1 MKALVTGGTGF
12 IGRRLVRQLVAQ
24 YGPDAVA
31 CLVKTPA
38 TTLEREALEILR
50 AQGLR
55 LLEGDLLGRPVSAE
69 PAPVVDVVFHL
80 AANIDTDAPEEA
92 LRVNHEGTDRLLDW
106 LSGVSRGTRIVYASS
121 VAVHDRV
128 AEPKGPI
135 VETSPLTPRTGYGRT
150 KLRGEE
156 IFRERAARD
165 GYSWTVLR
173 LPTVYGPGQ
182 KPDGLFD
189 QLIKRASSGSLLGR
203 LDWPGRTS
211 IVHVDDV
218 AATMI
223 ELAGRPEA
231 AGEVYC
237 VASDESPTVGE
248 LARRIGAA
256 IGHPVRRI
264 GIPRLLL
271 APAIWIVWNR
281 TIDAMVPASGRLAFW
296 RLSLII
302 SDGFWFD
309 TTKFRRVYTKPL
321 KNLEEGMATLQS
333 GTGTSART
341 QPLQPGPLV
350 R

>member
-1 MKALVTGGTGF
+1 MKVLVTGGTGF
-12 IGRRLVRQLVAQ
+12 IGRRLVRLLVEQ
-24 YGPDAVA
+24 YGPDAVT
-31 CLVKTPA
+31 CLVKGPVTP
-38 TTLEREALEILR
+38 LEREALETFR
-50 AQGLR
+50 ARGLR
-55 LLEGDLLGRPVSAE
+55 LIEGDLLARPVAAE
-69 PAPVVDVVFHL
+69 PAPAVDVIFHL
-80 AANIDTDAPEEA
+80 AANIDTDAPEDA

-106 LSGVSRGTRIVYASS
+106 LAGVLLGTRIVYASS

-156 IFRERAARD
+156 MLRQRAARD

-189 QLIKRASSGSLLGR
+189 QLIKRAAAGSLLGR

-211 IVHVDDV
+211 IVQVDDV
-218 AATMI
+218 AAAMI

-231 AGEVYC
+231 AGEVFC
-237 VASDESPTVGE
+237 VASDESLTVGE

-256 IGHPVRRI
+256 IGRPVRPI
-264 GIPRLLL
+264 GIPRPLV
-271 APAIWIVWNR
+271 AFARWVVWNR
-281 TIDAMVPASGRLAFW
+281 TIEAMVPASGRLVFW

-309 TTKFRRVYTKPL
+309 TTKFRRVYREPL
-321 KNLEEGMATLQS
+321 KNLQEGLRS
-333 GTGTSART
+333 LKLEL
-341 QPLQPGPLV
+341 PP
-350 R
+350 

>member
-24 YGPDAVA
+24 YGVGGVA
-31 CLVKTPA
+31 CLVKPPVTPFEA
-38 TTLEREALEILR
+38 EALER
-50 AQGLR
+50 FRSQGLR
-55 LLEGDLLGRPVSAE
+55 LIEGDLMARPVAAE
-69 PAPVVDVVFHL
+69 APPAVDVVFHL
-80 AANIDTDAPEEA
+80 AANIDTDAPLDA

-106 LSGVSRGTRIVYASS
+106 LSVVSRGTRIVYASS

-128 AEPKGPI
+128 AAPAGPI
-135 VETSPLTPRTGYGRT
+135 VETSPLTPRTAYGQT
-150 KLRGEE
+150 KLRGEQ
-156 IFRERAARD
+156 ILAERATRD

-189 QLIKRASSGSLLGR
+189 QLIKRAEGGSLLGR

-218 AATMI
+218 AAAMI

-231 AGEVYC
+231 AGEVFC
-237 VASDESPTVGE
+237 IASDESLTVGE
-248 LARRIGAA
+248 LARGIGEA
-256 IGHPVRRI
+256 IGRPVRPF
-264 GIPRLLL
+264 GIPGPLIAAARWL
-271 APAIWIVWNR
+271 VWNR
-281 TIDAMVPASGRLAFW
+281 AAAAMVPISGRLAFW

-309 TTKFRRVYTKPL
+309 TTKFRRVYTRPL
-321 KNLEEGMATLQS
+321 KNLSEGLRS
-333 GTGTSART
+333 LKSE
-341 QPLQPGPLV
+341 V
-350 R
+350 

>member
-1 MKALVTGGTGF
+1 MRALVTGGTGF

-24 YGPDAVA
+24 YGPSAVV
-31 CLVKTPA
+31 CLVKTPVTA
-38 TTLEREALEILR
+38 LEREALDTFR
-50 AQGLR
+50 AQGMR
-55 LLEGDLLGRPVSAE
+55 LIEGDLLGRPVSAQAP
-69 PAPVVDVVFHL
+69 PAADVIFHL

-106 LSGVSRGTRIVYASS
+106 LAPVSRGARIVYASS
-121 VAVHDRV
+121 VAVHDRA

-135 VETSPLTPRTGYGRT
+135 SESSPLTPRTGYGRT
-150 KLRGEE
+150 KLEGEA
-156 IFRERAARD
+156 ILRERAASD
-165 GYSWTVLR
+165 GYSWTILR

-189 QLIKRASSGSLLGR
+189 QLMKRAASGSLLGR

-218 AATMI
+218 GAAMI
-223 ELAGRPEA
+223 DLAGRPEA

-237 VASDESPTVGE
+237 VASDEALTVGE
-248 LARRIGAA
+248 LARRIGTA
-256 IGHPVRRI
+256 IGRPVQRVGVPALPLAVARR
-264 GIPRLLL
+264 
-271 APAIWIVWNR
+271 IVWNR
-281 TIDAMVPASGRLAFW
+281 TIQGVVPSFGRLAFW

-321 KNLEEGMATLQS
+321 KTLEEGMESLTAS
-333 GTGTSART
+333 
-341 QPLQPGPLV
+341 
-350 R
+350 

>member
-12 IGRRLVRQLVAQ
+12 IGRRLVRLIVEQ
-24 YGPDAVA
+24 YGAGAVT
-31 CLVKTPA
+31 CLVKPPVTP
-38 TTLEREALEILR
+38 LEREALETFR

-55 LLEGDLLGRPVSAE
+55 LIEGDLLARPVAAE
-69 PAPVVDVVFHL
+69 PPPAVDVVFHL
-80 AANIDTDAPEEA
+80 AANIDTDAAEA
-92 LRVNHEGTDRLLDW
+92 ALLVNHEGTDRLLGW
-106 LSGVSRGTRIVYASS
+106 LSAVSRGARIVYASS

-128 AEPKGPI
+128 AEPAGPI

-156 IFRERAARD
+156 ILRERAARD

-189 QLIKRASSGSLLGR
+189 QLIKRAAAGSLLGR

-218 AATMI
+218 GAAMI

-231 AGEVYC
+231 AGEVFC
-237 VASDESPTVGE
+237 VASDESLTVGE
-248 LARRIGAA
+248 LARGIGAA
-256 IGHPVRRI
+256 IGRPVRPI
-264 GIPRLLL
+264 GIPRPLV
-271 APAIWIVWNR
+271 AVARWIVWNR
-281 TIDAMVPASGRLAFW
+281 AIGAMIPAAGRLAFW

-309 TTKFRRVYTKPL
+309 TTKLRRVYTKPL
-321 KNLEEGMATLQS
+321 KNLSEGLRS
-333 GTGTSART
+333 
-341 QPLQPGPLV
+341 LKFEV
-350 R
+350 

>member
-1 MKALVTGGTGF
+1 MRVLVTGGTGF

-24 YGPDAVA
+24 YGVDSVA
-31 CLVKTPA
+31 CLVKPPVTP
-38 TTLEREALEILR
+38 LEREALETFR

-55 LLEGDLLGRPVSAE
+55 LIEGDLMARPLAAQA
-69 PAPVVDVVFHL
+69 PAAVDVVFHL
-80 AANIDTDAPEEA
+80 AANIDTDAAEEA

-106 LSGVSRGTRIVYASS
+106 LSAVSRGTRVVYASS

-128 AEPKGPI
+128 AEPEGPI

-150 KLRGEE
+150 KLQGED
-156 IFRERAARD
+156 ILRERAARD

-189 QLIKRASSGSLLGR
+189 QLIKRASGGSLLGR

-218 AATMI
+218 AAAMI

-231 AGEVYC
+231 AGEVFC
-237 VASDESPTVGE
+237 IASDESLTVGE
-248 LARRIGAA
+248 LARGIGEA
-256 IGHPVRRI
+256 IGRPVRKI
-264 GIPRLLL
+264 AIPVPLV
-271 APAIWIVWNR
+271 AIARWIVWNR
-281 TIDAMVPASGRLAFW
+281 TIAAMVPASGRLAFW

-321 KNLEEGMATLQS
+321 KKLSDGLATLQQS
-333 GTGTSART
+333 G
-341 QPLQPGPLV
+341 
-350 R
+350 

>member
-24 YGPDAVA
+24 YGVDGVA
-31 CLVKTPA
+31 CLVKPPVTP
-38 TTLEREALEILR
+38 LEREALDAFR

-55 LLEGDLLGRPVSAE
+55 LLEGDLLRRPVVAE
-69 PAPVVDVVFHL
+69 AALRVDVVFHL
-80 AANIDTDAPEEA
+80 AANIDTDAREEE
-92 LRVNHEGTDRLLDW
+92 LRVNHEGTDRLLEW
-106 LSGVSRGTRIVYASS
+106 LAPVSRGTRVVYASS

-128 AEPKGPI
+128 AEPEGPI

-156 IFRERAARD
+156 ILRERAPRD

-189 QLIKRASSGSLLGR
+189 QLIKRASRGSFLGR

-218 AATMI
+218 AAAMI

-231 AGEVYC
+231 AEQVFC
-237 VASDESPTVGE
+237 VASDESFTVGE
-248 LARRIGAA
+248 LARGVGDA
-256 IGHPVRRI
+256 IGRPIRPLA
-264 GIPRLLL
+264 IPGLVVTFAR
-271 APAIWIVWNR
+271 WIVWNR
-281 TIDAMVPASGRLAFW
+281 AIELMVPASGRLAFW

-321 KNLEEGMATLQS
+321 KKLAEGLRS
-333 GTGTSART
+333 LTSE
-341 QPLQPGPLV
+341 V
-350 R
+350 

>member
-1 MKALVTGGTGF
+1 VRTALVTGGTGF

-24 YGPDAVA
+24 YGVDGIA
-31 CLVKTPA
+31 CLVKPPVTP
-38 TTLEREALEILR
+38 LEREALDAFR

-55 LLEGDLLGRPVSAE
+55 LIEGDLLGRPVAGE
-69 PAPVVDVVFHL
+69 PPPRVDAVFHL
-80 AANIDTDAPEEA
+80 AANIDTDAAEA
-92 LRVNHEGTDRLLDW
+92 ELRVNHEGTDRLLDW
-106 LSGVSRGTRIVYASS
+106 LSAVSRGTRIVYASS

-128 AEPKGPI
+128 AEPAGPI

-156 IFRERAARD
+156 ILRERASRD

-189 QLIKRASSGSLLGR
+189 QLIKRASGGSLLGR

-218 AATMI
+218 AAAMI

-231 AGEVYC
+231 ADQVFC
-237 VASDESPTVGE
+237 VASDESLTVGE
-248 LARRIGAA
+248 LARGIGAA
-256 IGHPVRRI
+256 IGRPVRPLV
-264 GIPRLLL
+264 IPRPLVTV
-271 APAIWIVWNR
+271 ARWIVWNR
-281 TIDAMVPASGRLAFW
+281 AIEAIVPKSGRLAFW
-296 RLSLII
+296 RLSLIV

-309 TTKFRRVYTKPL
+309 TTKFRRIYTRPL
-321 KNLEEGMATLQS
+321 KNLSEGLRS
-333 GTGTSART
+333 LKSE
-341 QPLQPGPLV
+341 V
-350 R
+350 

>member
-24 YGPDAVA
+24 YGVDAVA
-31 CLVKTPA
+31 CLVKPPVTR
-38 TTLEREALEILR
+38 LEAEALETFR
-50 AQGLR
+50 GQGLR
-55 LLEGDLLGRPVSAE
+55 LIEGDLMARPVAAQAP
-69 PAPVVDVVFHL
+69 PAVDVVFHL
-80 AANIDTDAPEEA
+80 AANIDTDATLEA

-106 LSGVSRGTRIVYASS
+106 LSVVSRGVRIVYASS

-128 AEPKGPI
+128 AAPEGPI

-156 IFRERAARD
+156 ILAERALHD
-165 GYSWTVLR
+165 GYSWTVVR

-189 QLIKRASSGSLLGR
+189 QLIKRAEGGSLLGR
-203 LDWPGRTS
+203 VDWPGRTS

-218 AATMI
+218 ATAMI

-231 AGEVYC
+231 AGEVFC
-237 VASDESPTVGE
+237 IASDESLTVGE
-248 LARRIGAA
+248 LARGIGVV
-256 IGHPVRRI
+256 IGRPVRPI
-264 GIPRLLL
+264 GIPGPLV
-271 APAIWIVWNR
+271 AITRWIVWNR
-281 TIDAMVPASGRLAFW
+281 AIAAMVPASGRLAFW

-309 TTKFRRVYTKPL
+309 TTKFRRVYTRPL
-321 KNLEEGMATLQS
+321 KTLQD
-333 GTGTSART
+333 GLATIRSA
-341 QPLQPGPLV
+341 
-350 R
+350 